1 MPRRIAVRRAHRG
14 GGWEGGPRPRRIRRG
29 GARGR
34 GAFGRPAALP
44 PPPAY
49 DSFYGLPP
57 RRRPVLVSAL
67 DLPEAAL
74 DLLAAE
80 GYEELYPP
88 QAAAVKAGLL
98 GGRSV
103 LVSAPTASGKTL
115 VAFLSMM
122 AHLSASRP
130 GKIVYL
136 SPLRALASEKFAEFK
151 KIAGIRLG
159 GRRAQ
164 VKVSTGETGGGSRLG
179 DGDIIVLTN
188 ERMDALMRQ
197 GHEWVS
203 QIGLVVADEVH
214 LISDRSRGPTL
225 EMVLT
230 RAGRLASR
238 PQVVGLSATMSN
250 AAEIAEWLGAGL
262 VDSEWRPVS
271 LREGVFGDGSIT
283 MGDGGTLEVPS
294 SVRGPAVDIGLD
306 TVRSGGQAL
315 LFAETR
321 VRAASLATRAA
332 DAVSK
337 MLGKADAAALAR
349 AADRILASTEN
360 TKLVK
365 RLAEL
370 VRSGVAFHHAG
381 LAQPCRTEVEEAF
394 RARRIKLLAST
405 PTLAAGV
412 NLPARRVVVASI
424 LRYNAASGRNEPI
437 SVMEYKQ
444 LCGRAGRPQYDD
456 HGEAVVVAPSSYDAD
471 EVLDY
476 YVRGEIEPIE
486 SKMTGEKAMRTH
498 VLSLVVTTPGIRAS
512 GVSEFFAGT
521 LGGRQAGGEEVG
533 AAVDSAAEFLAESE
547 MVVEKGG
554 RLAATDFGKK
564 TSRLYLDPATAV
576 SFRRVIEDAPRPAAA
591 EPARPSGGAR
601 RVSKA
606 AAPPPRRTLG
616 LLYEVTDCT
625 EFFPKMSMRREDED
639 AAADLFDARGSELL
653 RPAYSYECNRGLLAL
668 DAWIS
673 EATDAALADRLKVEA
688 GDMHRMAEAAEWLLR
703 CMGELAMDLGRADLA
718 SEVATLRT
726 RVRYGVSE
734 DLIDLVSVRGIG
746 RVRARALY
754 GSGVRDRA
762 ALAAMPV
769 ERLASVD
776 KIGRAV
782 ASSIKAQLLGRRGR

>member
-1 MPRRIAVRRAHRG
+1 M
-14 GGWEGGPRPRRIRRG
+14 
-29 GARGR
+29 
-34 GAFGRPAALP
+34 RPAACLSRGWKSALHSDAQAS
-44 PPPAY
+44 PPARAAAMT
-49 DSFYGLPP
+49 SSTARIRLLLWPALPLP
-57 RRRPVLVSAL
+57 AVLVSAL
-67 DLPEAAL
+67 DLPEPAL

-80 GYEELYPP
+80 GYESLYPP
-88 QAAAVKAGLL
+88 QAAAVEAGLL
-98 GGRSV
+98 GGKSL

-122 AHLSASRP
+122 AHLSAGRP

-151 KIAGIRLG
+151 KLSGIRLG

-164 VKVSTGETGGGSRLG
+164 VRVSTGETGGGSRLG
-179 DGDIIVLTN
+179 DGDVIVLTN

-203 QIGLVVADEVH
+203 KIGLVVADEVH
-214 LISDRSRGPTL
+214 LISDQSRGPTL

-250 AAEIAEWLGAGL
+250 APEIAEWLGADL
-262 VDSEWRPVS
+262 VDSGWRPVD

-283 MGDGGTLEVPS
+283 MGDGGTLDVTS
-294 SVRGPAVDIGLD
+294 SMRGPAVDIGLD
-306 TVRSGGQAL
+306 TVKEGGQAL

-321 VRAASLATRAA
+321 VRAASLATKAA
-332 DAVSK
+332 DAVSG
-337 MLGKADAAALAR
+337 MLGKGDAAALAGS
-349 AADRILASTEN
+349 ADRILASTEN

-370 VRSGVAFHHAG
+370 VRKGVAFHHAG

-394 RARRIKLLAST
+394 RARRVKLLAST

-424 LRYNAASGRNEPI
+424 LRYNSASGRNEPI

-456 HGEAVVVAPSSYDAD
+456 HGEAVVVAPSSYNAD

-498 VLSLVVTTPGIRAS
+498 VLSLVVTTPGIRS
-512 GVSEFFAGT
+512 SDVSEFFAGT
-521 LGGRQAGGEEVG
+521 LGGLQAGAADIE
-533 AAVDSAAEFLAESE
+533 AAVDSAAEFLSESE

-576 SFRRVIEDAPRPAAA
+576 SFRRVIEEAPRPAAA
-591 EPARPSGGAR
+591 EPAGTSGRRP
-601 RVSKA
+601 KA
-606 AAPPPRRTLG
+606 AARPPRHTLG
-616 LLYEVTDCT
+616 LLYEVTDST

-639 AAADLFDARGSELL
+639 AAADLFDARGAELL

-673 EATDAALADRLKVEA
+673 ESTDAALADRLKVEA

-762 ALAAMPV
+762 ALSAMPI
-769 ERLASVD
+769 EKLAAID

-782 ASSIKAQLLGRRGR
+782 AKSIKAQMLGRRGK

>member
-1 MPRRIAVRRAHRG
+1 MAA
-14 GGWEGGPRPRRIRRG
+14 GGPP
-29 GARGR
+29 
-34 GAFGRPAALP
+34 
-44 PPPAY
+44 
-49 DSFYGLPP
+49 
-57 RRRPVLVSAL
+57 PVLVSGL
-67 DLPEAAL
+67 DLPGPAL

-80 GYEELYPP
+80 GYESLYPP
-88 QAAAVKAGLL
+88 QAAAVEAGLL
-98 GGRSV
+98 GGKSV

-122 AHLSASRP
+122 AHLSAGRP

-203 QIGLVVADEVH
+203 SIGLVVADEVH
-214 LISDRSRGPTL
+214 LISDHSRGPTL

-230 RAGRLASR
+230 RAGRLASK

-250 AAEIAEWLGAGL
+250 AAEIAEWLGAEL
-262 VDSEWRPVS
+262 VDSDWRPVS
-271 LREGVFGDGSIT
+271 LREGVFGGGAIT
-283 MGDGGTLEVPS
+283 MGDGGTLDVPS

-306 TVRSGGQAL
+306 TVQKGGQAL

-321 VRAASLATRAA
+321 VRSASLATKAA

-337 MLGKADAAALAR
+337 MLAKGDAAALAGS
-349 AADRILASTEN
+349 AERILASTEN

-381 LAQPCRTEVEEAF
+381 LAQPCRAEVEEAF
-394 RARRIKLLAST
+394 RSRRIKLLAST

-424 LRYNAASGRNEPI
+424 LRYNAATGRNEPI

-456 HGEAVVVAPSSYDAD
+456 HGEAVVVAPPSYDAD

-498 VLSLVVTTPGIRAS
+498 VLSLIVTTPGIRAS
-512 GVSEFFAGT
+512 DASGFFAGT
-521 LGGRQAGGEEVG
+521 LGGLQAGAAAVE
-533 AAVDSAAEFLAESE
+533 AAVDSAAGFLSESE
-547 MVVEKGG
+547 MVVERGG

-576 SFRRVIEDAPRPAAA
+576 SFRRVIEDAPRPAAP
-591 EPARPSGGAR
+591 EPPTAGGRRPRARAAPAARPQR
-601 RVSKA
+601 H
-606 AAPPPRRTLG
+606 TLG

-639 AAADLFDARGSELL
+639 AAADLFDGRGAELL
-653 RPAYSYECNRGLLAL
+653 RPAYPYECNRGLLAL

-762 ALAAMPV
+762 ALSAMPV
-769 ERLASVD
+769 EKLASVD

-782 ASSIKAQLLGRRGR
+782 ASSIKAQLLGRRGK

>member
-1 MPRRIAVRRAHRG
+1 MPRRITAPPGAPGRGMGRG
-14 GGWEGGPRPRRIRRG
+14 G
-29 GARGR
+29 RGR
-34 GAFGRPAALP
+34 GGFSGAVPAAGSRLRLP
-44 PPPAY
+44 PAPIRLLLWPAAA
-49 DSFYGLPP
+49 S
-57 RRRPVLVSAL
+57 RSVLVSAL

-80 GYEELYPP
+80 GYKELYPP
-88 QAAAVKAGLL
+88 QAAAVEAGLL

-115 VAFLSMM
+115 IAFLSMM
-122 AHLSASRP
+122 AHLSAARP

-203 QIGLVVADEVH
+203 RIGLVVADEVH
-214 LISDRSRGPTL
+214 LISDLSRGPTL

-283 MGDGGTLEVPS
+283 MGDGGTLDVPS

-306 TVRSGGQAL
+306 TVKEGGQSL

-321 VRAASLATRAA
+321 VRAASLATKAA

-337 MLGKADAAALAR
+337 MLGKGDAAALAR
-349 AADRILASTEN
+349 SADRILASTEN

-456 HGEAVVVAPSSYDAD
+456 HGEAVVVAPSSYNAD

-498 VLSLVVTTPGIRAS
+498 VLSLVVTTPGIKAS
-512 GVSEFFAGT
+512 GVSDFFAGT
-521 LGGRQAGGEEVG
+521 LGGRQAGDAAVG

-591 EPARPSGGAR
+591 EGPAKPSGRGR
-601 RVSKA
+601 QGPKA
-606 AAPPPRRTLG
+606 AAPARQRRTLG

-639 AAADLFDARGSELL
+639 AAADLFDARGAELL
-653 RPAYSYECNRGLLAL
+653 RPAYPYECNRGLLAL

-769 ERLASVD
+769 EKLASVD

-782 ASSIKAQLLGRRGR
+782 ASSIKAQLLGRRGK

>member
-1 MPRRIAVRRAHRG
+1 MHGEEAAA
-14 GGWEGGPRPRRIRRG
+14 EGAAPGSRP
-29 GARGR
+29 
-34 GAFGRPAALP
+34 RPAAP
-44 PPPAY
+44 PQFLLWTAAGPPA
-49 DSFYGLPP
+49 
-57 RRRPVLVSAL
+57 VLVSGL
-67 DLPEAAL
+67 DLPKPAL

-80 GYEELYPP
+80 GYESLYPP
-88 QAAAVKAGLL
+88 QEAAVKAGLL
-98 GGRSV
+98 GGGSL

-122 AHLSASRP
+122 AHLSAGRP

-151 KIAGIRLG
+151 KVGGIRLG

-203 QIGLVVADEVH
+203 KIGLLVADEVH
-214 LISDRSRGPTL
+214 LISDQARGPTL

-238 PQVVGLSATMSN
+238 PQIVGLSATMSN
-250 AAEIAEWLGAGL
+250 AAEIAKWLGAGL
-262 VDSEWRPVS
+262 VDSDWRPVS
-271 LREGVFGDGSIT
+271 LREGVFRDGSIT
-283 MGDGGTLEVPS
+283 MDDGEALDVPS

-306 TVRSGGQAL
+306 TVKGGGQAL

-321 VRAASLATRAA
+321 VRSASLATKAA
-332 DAVSK
+332 DAVSG
-337 MLGKADAAALAR
+337 MLDKADAAALAK
-349 AADRILASTEN
+349 ASDRILASTEN

-370 VRSGVAFHHAG
+370 VRSGVGFHHAG
-381 LAQPCRTEVEEAF
+381 LAQACRTEVEAAF

-456 HGEAVVVAPSSYDAD
+456 RGEAVVVAPSSYDAD
-471 EVLDY
+471 EVLEY
-476 YVRGEIEPIE
+476 YVRGEAEPIE

-498 VLSLVVTTPGIRAS
+498 ALSLVVTEPGIKMSDMS
-512 GVSEFFAGT
+512 GFFAGT
-521 LGGRQAGGEEVG
+521 LGGRQAGEASVG
-533 AAVDSAAEFLAESE
+533 AAVDSAVEFLSESE
-547 MVVEKGG
+547 MVVEKGD

-576 SFRRVIEDAPRPAAA
+576 SFRRVIEGAPRPAA
-591 EPARPSGGAR
+591 PAPAP
-601 RVSKA
+601 A
-606 AAPPPRRTLG
+606 ASAAGRSRSRGKPAPATAPARRTLG

-639 AAADLFDARGSELL
+639 AAADLFDSRGSELL

-673 EATDAALADRLKVEA
+673 EASEAALSDRLKVEG

-718 SEVATLRT
+718 SEIATLRT
-726 RVRYGVSE
+726 RVRYGISE

-746 RVRARALY
+746 RVRARALH
-754 GSGVRDRA
+754 GHGVRDRA
-762 ALAAMPV
+762 ALSAMPV
-769 ERLASVD
+769 EKLASVD

-782 ASSIKAQLLGRRGR
+782 AASIKSQLLGRRGK

>member
-1 MPRRIAVRRAHRG
+1 M
-14 GGWEGGPRPRRIRRG
+14 
-29 GARGR
+29 
-34 GAFGRPAALP
+34 
-44 PPPAY
+44 
-49 DSFYGLPP
+49 
-57 RRRPVLVSAL
+57 LVSGL
-67 DLPEAAL
+67 DLPKPAL
-74 DLLAAE
+74 DLLASD
-80 GYEELYPP
+80 GYEKLYPP
-88 QAAAVKAGLL
+88 QAAAVEAGLL
-98 GGRSV
+98 GGKSL

-115 VAFLSMM
+115 VATLSMM
-122 AHLSASRP
+122 AHLSAGRP

-151 KIAGIRLG
+151 KIGGIRLG
-159 GRRAQ
+159 GKRAQ

-203 QIGLVVADEVH
+203 KIGLVVADEVH
-214 LISDRSRGPTL
+214 LISDLSRGPTL

-230 RAGRLASR
+230 RAGLLASR

-262 VDSEWRPVS
+262 VDSDWRPVS

-283 MGDGGTLEVPS
+283 MDDGKRLDVPS

-306 TVRSGGQAL
+306 TVEKGGQAL

-321 VRAASLATRAA
+321 VRSASLATKAA

-337 MLGKADAAALAR
+337 KLGKADAAALAK

-370 VRSGVAFHHAG
+370 VRKGVAFHHAG
-381 LAQPCRTEVEEAF
+381 LAQACRAEVEAAF
-394 RARRIKLLAST
+394 RGRRIKLLAST

-456 HGEAVVVAPSSYDAD
+456 HGEAVVVAPASYDAD
-471 EVLDY
+471 EVLEY
-476 YVRGEIEPIE
+476 YVRGEVEPIE

-498 VLSLVVTTPGIRAS
+498 VLSLVVTTPGIKA
-512 GVSEFFAGT
+512 GAVSSFFAST
-521 LGGRQAGGEEVG
+521 LGGRQAGDATVE
-533 AAVDSAAEFLAESE
+533 AAVGSAVEFLSESE

-576 SFRRVIEDAPRPAAA
+576 SFRRVIVDAPRPAAA
-591 EPARPSGGAR
+591 AEPPKPAGGGPRA
-601 RVSKA
+601 S
-606 AAPPPRRTLG
+606 PPQGHTLG

-639 AAADLFDARGSELL
+639 TAADLFESRGGELL

-673 EATDAALADRLKVEA
+673 EATEAALSDRLKVEA

-718 SEVATLRT
+718 SEIATLRT
-726 RVRYGVSE
+726 RMRYGVSGE
-734 DLIDLVSVRGIG
+734 LIDLVSVRGIG

-754 GSGVRDRA
+754 GNGVRDRA
-762 ALAAMPV
+762 ALSAMPV
-769 ERLASVD
+769 EKLASVD

-782 ASSIKAQLLGRRGR
+782 AASIKSQLLGRRGR